1 MILLADS
8 REKLIHYGVQDCRN
22 NCKSGYLP
30 GSPPRVAWHKSG
42 GPDEVSRSEANHREE
57 VLIAAARAVLASVR
71 VPLEQRQLP
80 PQATASL
87 RLLETALE
95 AYTGPAR

>member
-1 MILLADS
+1 M
-8 REKLIHYGVQDCRN
+8 
-22 NCKSGYLP
+22 
-30 GSPPRVAWHKSG
+30 
-42 GPDEVSRSEANHREE
+42 SRSEANHREE